1 MKYSII
7 ILITLTSLVFSRI
20 INLRAQNKKD
30 YSKILEN
37 VKLKKGFRFDFS
49 LNRDYK
55 SVISNHNQIPKKVQ
69 NWIKIANPHYELVK
83 DIDLIYDP
91 SVGGRVKGE
100 IYKLARYHTKIS
112 FIYAFIETAL
122 PPIRTLKRV
131 CKTIMNME
139 KCKNEF
145 VSPIITKEQLKIEI
159 YNKMNYLLNKDYKVI
174 LNPLPK

>member
-30 YSKILEN
+30 YAIILEN

-49 LNRDYK
+49 LNKDYK

-69 NWIKIANPHYELVK
+69 EWIKIAKPYYDHVK
-83 DIDLIYDP
+83 DIDLVYDP
-91 SVGGRVKGE
+91 TVGGRVKGE
-100 IYKLARYHTKIS
+100 IYKLAKYRTKIS
-112 FIYAFIETAL
+112 FIYAFIETPL
-122 PPIRTLKRV
+122 PPNRYIKRV
-131 CKTIMNME
+131 CQTIYGME
-139 KCKNEF
+139 KCRNEF
-145 VSPIITKEQLKIEI
+145 VSPFISKEQLKIEI

-174 LNPLPK
+174 LNPAPK

>member
-30 YSKILEN
+30 YSMILEN
-37 VKLKKGFRFDFS
+37 LKLKKGFRFDFS

-55 SVISNHNQIPKKVQ
+55 SVISNHNQIPKKVKD
-69 NWIKIANPHYELVK
+69 WIKIANPYYDHVK

-100 IYKLARYHTKIS
+100 IYKLAKYRTKIS
-112 FIYAFIETAL
+112 FIYAFVESAL
-122 PPIRTLKRV
+122 PPNRVFKRV
-131 CKTIMNME
+131 CKIILNMQ

-174 LNPLPK
+174 LNPPPK